1 MSTIII
7 PGGGMGFNLIGTAVN
22 LAILYFLF
30 NFVRQN
36 FDNFKAN
43 KSFNVVKFFRS
54 MNVDVRGLFE
64 PREGRKGRKNT
75 L

>member
-7 PGGGMGFNLIGTAVN
+7 PGGGMGFNLIGTAIN

-36 FDNFKAN
+36 FNNFKSN
-43 KSFNVVKFFRS
+43 KPFNVVKVLRS
-54 MNVDVRGLFE
+54 MNVDVRGLFA
-64 PREGRKGRKNT
+64 PRGGATPQNT
-75 L
+75 P

>member
-36 FDNFKAN
+36 FNNFKSN
-43 KSFNVVKFFRS
+43 KPFDVVKVLRS
-54 MNVDVRGLFE
+54 MNVDVRGLFA
-64 PREGRKGRKNT
+64 PVPGQKNT
-75 L
+75 P

>member
-7 PGGGMGFNLIGTAVN
+7 PGGGMGFNLIGTAIN

-36 FDNFKAN
+36 FNQFKVN
-43 KSFNVVKFFRS
+43 KPFNIVKVLRS
-54 MNVDVRGLFE
+54 MNVDVSGLFA
-64 PREGRKGRKNT
+64 PAPTQQNT
-75 L
+75 P

>member
-7 PGGGMGFNLIGTAVN
+7 PGGGMGFNIIGTVIN

-36 FDNFKAN
+36 FNNFKSN
-43 KSFNVVKFFRS
+43 KPFDVVKVLRS
-54 MNVDVRGLFE
+54 MNVDVSGLFA
-64 PREGRKGRKNT
+64 PAPTQQNT
-75 L
+75 P

>member
-7 PGGGMGFNLIGTAVN
+7 PGGGMGFNLIGTAIN

-36 FDNFKAN
+36 FNNFKSN
-43 KSFNVVKFFRS
+43 KPFDVVKVLRS
-54 MNVDVRGLFE
+54 MNVDVGGLFTAA
-64 PREGRKGRKNT
+64 PTQQNT
-75 L
+75 P

>member
-7 PGGGMGFNLIGTAVN
+7 PGGGMGFNLIGTAIN

-36 FDNFKAN
+36 FSNFKSN
-43 KSFNVVKFFRS
+43 KPFDVVKVLRS
-54 MNVDVRGLFE
+54 MNVDVGGLFAPAATQE
-64 PREGRKGRKNT
+64 NT